1 MADWQIT
8 CINKTDR
15 TSPHERIRQV
25 GGSGG
30 WRKSSDD
37 VIRLIEAGTD
47 TFWVSVSGNRT
58 EVEVDE
64 HNSRKYIRTRPDDYR
79 QNNLLSL
86 PECT

>member
-25 GGSGG
+25 GGPG
-30 WRKSSDD
+30 WRKSADE

-47 TFWVSVSGNRT
+47 TFWVSVSGNRAD
-58 EVEVDE
+58 VVVDTY
-64 HNSRKYIRTRPDDYR
+64 NGRKYLRTRPDDYR

-86 PECT
+86 PECS